1 MPHSIKKSLQPLL
14 QLLMSMSALSI
25 SWLVLYFSQTSKY
38 ALQFFCAYIAIFFIF
53 NLYWRKKNRSR
64 SIIAEEQPLKQSWE
78 ISLVAGAIFLLVGST
93 QGLNSFLLPLYYIYF
108 FFAIFVNSSWITWLR
123 TICELTFLIF
133 FTPDFGPPHYS
144 NIFSLAVFITISYF
158 AQQYY
163 QRALKDN
170 LQLQDEKQ
178 KVSYYN
184 MYAEKKQN
192 ELLTQENQ
200 LQHQLSSANDYL
212 TDLITQVDKLQT
224 QSRFAY
230 NQLIISAGL
239 TKVGLLLRRLRQSM
253 QKDQSLLSTSNN
265 NDSVGIANEIKSS

>member
-1 MPHSIKKSLQPLL
+1 M
-14 QLLMSMSALSI
+14 
-25 SWLVLYFSQTSKY
+25 
-38 ALQFFCAYIAIFFIF
+38 
-53 NLYWRKKNRSR
+53 
-64 SIIAEEQPLKQSWE
+64 
-78 ISLVAGAIFLLVGST
+78 
-93 QGLNSFLLPLYYIYF
+93 NSFLLPLYYIYF

-253 QKDQSLLSTSNN
+253 QKDQSLLSASNN
-265 NDSVGIANEIKSS
+265 NDNVGIINEIKSS